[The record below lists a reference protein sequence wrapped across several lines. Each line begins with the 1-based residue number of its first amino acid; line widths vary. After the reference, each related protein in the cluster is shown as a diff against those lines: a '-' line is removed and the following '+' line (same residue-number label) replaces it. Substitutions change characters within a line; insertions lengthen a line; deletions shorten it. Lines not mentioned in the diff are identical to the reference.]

1 MNINKNTKTE
11 FVQVYALHGYASNEA
26 TVHDSACDV
35 FTLEKEHLPVGAFAG
50 EGLIEFAK
58 MLTSPVGSHEHTS
71 AITNSALA

>member
-1 MNINKNTKTE
+1 MNINSNTK
-11 FVQVYALHGYASNEA
+11 FVQVYALHGYTSVEAS
-26 TVHDSACDV
+26 VHDSACDV